1 MNELSSL
8 STQSKIVIDSPIEQ
22 TWAVLSNP
30 SHLEHFHPF
39 CQSNRAINWDSK
51 QKIDELKYINGLV
64 YERHFYAWEEGNGFK
79 LYIGKK
85 EGKKSK
91 VEWSLKPLD
100 NKTQLT
106 IKITP
111 YKSSKFSSPFLTLF
125 MFINILPRLKKYLNH
140 VTRGFKYYLETGKT
154 IQRNQFGTHDW
165 FSI

>member
-8 STQSKIVIDSPIEQ
+8 STQSKIVINSPIQQ
-22 TWAVLSNP
+22 TWAVLSLP

-39 CQSNRAINWDSK
+39 CQSNKAIKWDTN
-51 QKIDELKYINGLV
+51 QKIDELKYINSLV
-64 YERHFYAWEEGNGFK
+64 YERHFYDWEEGNGFK

-106 IKITP
+106 IKVTP
-111 YKSSKFSSPFLTLF
+111 YKLSL
-125 MFINILPRLKKYLNH
+125 IHI
-140 VTRGFKYYLETGKT
+140 
-154 IQRNQFGTHDW
+154 
-165 FSI
+165 